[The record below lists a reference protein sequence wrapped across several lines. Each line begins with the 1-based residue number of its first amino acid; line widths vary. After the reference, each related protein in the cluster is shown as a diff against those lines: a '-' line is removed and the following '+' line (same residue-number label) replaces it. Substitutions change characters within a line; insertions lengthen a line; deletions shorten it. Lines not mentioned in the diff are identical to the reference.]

1 MAITSITGVQ
11 TAIPF
16 NRQVNISGN
25 EANGGIYRYTGNV
38 FNIPPPQGEIKTYI
52 GNVKLNNYY
61 TSAIR
66 FGTIL
71 VFDLIYVLTL
81 SNSTALQTLTSPN
94 IGNRDING
102 TSLGNGVYLMV
113 WTGGNLS
120 SGTVTLSVNYTSS
133 SGNTGRTGTSASF
146 SSAQG
151 GRFFFISLQNGDTG
165 VRSVQSAQWSGLPG
179 GGMNLYAIRPI
190 AVITSP
196 TVVSTDAQTDA
207 ISLGLPEVYN
217 ASNIAIAYNVTGQV
231 YGQIKFLY
239 G

>member
-1 MAITSITGVQ
+1 MAITSLTGVQ

-16 NRQVNISGN
+16 NRQVTISGN
-25 EANGGIYRYTGNV
+25 EANGGIYRYTGNL
-38 FNIPPPQGEIKTYI
+38 FNIPPPQGEIKAYLGST
-52 GNVKLNNYY
+52 KLNTYY
-61 TSAIR
+61 SSAIR

-71 VFDLIYVLTL
+71 VFDLIYGLTL

-102 TSLGNGVYLMV
+102 TSLGDGVYLMV

-120 SGTVTLSVNYTSS
+120 SGSVILTIRYTNTSGTTNRVGLS
-133 SGNTGRTGTSASF
+133 GSF
-146 SSAQG
+146 SSPQG

-165 VRSVQSAQWSGLPG
+165 VKAVESAQFSGLPG

-196 TVVSTDAQTDA
+196 TVVSGDAQTDA
-207 ISLGLPEVYN
+207 IHLGLPEVYN

-231 YGQIKFLY
+231 YGQMKFLY